1 MTPSPNPAPP
11 GGGGGG
17 YQQLQAAAEKFA
29 EGVDKLVKAHETNA
43 KNEAARAKMERSFFN
58 ARSISEGIGAM
69 AGGVAAQMNPL
80 STPIEKQQA
89 VAGGVMGGVG
99 TAAGFAVGGAGGAL
113 IGKAIADGISD
124 IFKGMGAAQAKRQEL
139 ASGMFGDLEQLAA
152 AGLQVSPEMINARA
166 KRAAR
171 KSQAIVDVD
180 VQAQAALGKIYEDE
194 VSSGQRGPA
203 SIAEVF
209 QKMPNLFRH
218 SREQAHNANSAQ

>member
-1 MTPSPNPAPP
+1 
-11 GGGGGG
+11 
-17 YQQLQAAAEKFA
+17 
-29 EGVDKLVKAHETNA
+29 
-43 KNEAARAKMERSFFN
+43 
-58 ARSISEGIGAM
+58 
-69 AGGVAAQMNPL
+69 
-80 STPIEKQQA
+80 
-89 VAGGVMGGVG
+89 
-99 TAAGFAVGGAGGAL
+99 L

-194 VSSGQRGPA
+194 VSSGKRDPA
-203 SIAEVF
+203 SIAEMF
-209 QKMPNLFRH
+209 QKLPNMFRH
-218 SREQAHNANSAQ
+218 GREQAHNANSAQ